1 MKGMAGAA
9 LSETA
14 TDQRVT
20 RIVLHRQRAPLRVP
34 YKLSFGPVEA
44 FDTILV
50 EIAGEGGRAGFG
62 EATFLPG
69 YSEETMEGSWGRAT
83 ALAEQSAGR
92 TTGEIVALAAK
103 LHQEGP
109 FTATAF
115 TTACEMLSGHS
126 ALAPRQTVDVPLL
139 AIVNADEPA
148 GYEAEIEGHLAAG
161 YRTLKVKVGFDLEPD
176 LARVERIRRFVAG
189 RAAIRVDGNQGY
201 ARDEALRFAATLEP
215 EGIELLEQPA
225 DGGDW
230 ETAADL
236 AKVAQVPMML
246 DESIFGIADVERA
259 AELGAARYIKFKLMK
274 AGGIDRLAGAL
285 KRIRDLGMVP
295 VLGNGVAGEVGC
307 WMEGCVAAQLID
319 NAGEMNGFLK
329 PAAGIFAQPIK
340 VENGA
345 MILEAGAMPA
355 IDRAALEAVTIEH
368 REFASQ

>member
-1 MKGMAGAA
+1 MAGGM
-9 LSETA
+9 LRETA

-20 RIVLHRQRAPLRVP
+20 RITLHRLRVPLRVP

-50 EIAGEGGRAGFG
+50 EITGEDGRSGFG

-69 YSEETMEGSWGRAT
+69 YSEETMDGSWSRAT
-83 ALAEQSAGR
+83 AMAGQTAGR
-92 TTGEIVALAAK
+92 TAAEVMALAAR
-103 LHQEGP
+103 LLQEGP
-109 FTATAF
+109 FTAAAF
-115 TTACEMLSGHS
+115 TTACEMLSGH
-126 ALAPRQTVDVPLL
+126 LMLTPQQTVAAPLL
-139 AIVNADEPA
+139 AIVNSDEPA
-148 GYEAEIEGHLAAG
+148 GYEAEIETHLAAG

-201 ARDEALRFAATLEP
+201 ARDEALRFAAALEP

-225 DGGDW
+225 DAGDW
-230 ETAADL
+230 QTAAEL

-274 AGGIDRLAGAL
+274 AGGIDRLAAAL
-285 KRIRDLGMVP
+285 NRIRELGMIP

-307 WMEGCVAAQLID
+307 WMEGCVAARLID

-329 PAAGIFAQPIK
+329 PATGIFARPIK
-340 VENGA
+340 IENGA
-345 MILEAGAMPA
+345 MILVAGAMPA
-355 IDRAALEAVTIEH
+355 IDRAALQAVTVE
-368 REFASQ
+368 RKEFARQ

>member
-1 MKGMAGAA
+1 MAGGVPGEIAKDQC
-9 LSETA
+9 ETG
-14 TDQRVT
+14 
-20 RIVLHRQRAPLRVP
+20 IVLHRLRVPLRVP

-50 EIAGEGGRAGFG
+50 EIVGEDGRSGFG

-69 YSEETMEGSWGRAT
+69 YSEETMEGSWGRAA
-83 ALAEQSAGR
+83 ALAEQAAGR
-92 TTGEIVALAAK
+92 TPAEIMAQAAS

-115 TTACEMLSGHS
+115 MTACEMLSGHPM
-126 ALAPRQTVDVPLL
+126 LTPRQTAAAPLL
-139 AIVNADEPA
+139 AIVNSDEPA

-176 LARVERIRRFVAG
+176 LARVERIRQFVAG

-201 ARDEALRFAATLEP
+201 SRDEALHFAAALEP

-225 DGGDW
+225 HADDW

-274 AGGIDRLAGAL
+274 AGGIDRLAAAL
-285 KRIRDLGMVP
+285 SRIRDLGMIP

-329 PAAGIFAQPIK
+329 PAAGIFTQPIK

-355 IDRAALEAVTIEH
+355 IDRAALEALTVEH

>member
-1 MKGMAGAA
+1 MTVG
-9 LSETA
+9 LQIETA
-14 TDQRVT
+14 TGLRVT
-20 RIVLHRQRAPLRVP
+20 RTILHRLRAPLRVP

-50 EIAGEGGRAGFG
+50 EIIGEDGRAGFG

-83 ALAEQSAGR
+83 ALAAQSTGR
-92 TTGEIVALAAK
+92 TSGEIMALAAR
-103 LHQEGP
+103 LLPGGP

-115 TTACEMLSGHS
+115 ATACELLAGHPM
-126 ALAPRQTVDVPLL
+126 LAPRQTVAVPLL
-139 AIVNADEPA
+139 AIVNSDAPA
-148 GYEAEIEGHLAAG
+148 GYEPEIETHLAAG

-176 LARVERIRRFVAG
+176 LARVERIRQFVAG

-201 ARDEALRFAATLEP
+201 TRDEALRFAGELEP

-225 DGGDW
+225 AAADW

-236 AKVAQVPMML
+236 ARVARVPMML

-259 AELGAARYIKFKLMK
+259 AELGAARHIKLKLMK
-274 AGGIDRLAGAL
+274 AGGIDRLAAAL
-285 KRIRDLGMVP
+285 ARIRELGMIP
-295 VLGNGVAGEVGC
+295 VLGNGVAGDVGC
-307 WMEGCVAAQLID
+307 WMEGCVAARMID

-329 PAAGIFAQPIK
+329 PATGIFTSPIK

-355 IDRAALEAVTIEH
+355 IDRATLQSVTVEH

>member
-1 MKGMAGAA
+1 M
-9 LSETA
+9 A
-14 TDQRVT
+14 TDQHVT
-20 RIVLHRQRAPLRVP
+20 RIVLHRLRAPLRVP

-44 FDTILV
+44 LDTILV
-50 EIAGEGGRAGFG
+50 EIAGEDGRSGFG

-69 YSEETMEGSWGRAT
+69 YSEETMEGAWGRAN
-83 ALAEQSAGR
+83 ALAEQSRGR
-92 TTGEIVALAAK
+92 TVVETMALAAT
-103 LHQEGP
+103 LLQEGP

-115 TTACEMLSGHS
+115 TTACEMLAGHPM
-126 ALAPRQTVDVPLL
+126 LAPQQTVAVPLL

-148 GYEAEIEGHLAAG
+148 GYEAEIEGHLATG
-161 YRTLKVKVGFDLEPD
+161 YHTLKVKVGFNLEPD

-201 ARDEALRFAATLEP
+201 ARDEALRFAAALEP

-225 DGGDW
+225 EAGDW
-230 ETAADL
+230 ETAAEL

-274 AGGIDRLAGAL
+274 AGGIDRLTAAL
-285 KRIRDLGMVP
+285 NRIRELGMTP

-307 WMEGCVAAQLID
+307 WMECCVAAQMID

-329 PAAGIFAQPIK
+329 PSANIFTQPIK

-355 IDRAALEAVTIEH
+355 IDRAALEAVTVEH
-368 REFASQ
+368 REFAKQ

>member
-1 MKGMAGAA
+1 MAGGMI
-9 LSETA
+9 SEIA
-14 TDQRVT
+14 TDQRAT
-20 RIVLHRQRAPLRVP
+20 RITLHRLRAPLRVP

-50 EIAGEGGRAGFG
+50 EIVGEAGRAGFG

-83 ALAEQSAGR
+83 ALAEQSTGR
-92 TTGEIVALAAK
+92 TAGEIMAQAAS
-103 LHQEGP
+103 LSQEGP

-115 TTACEMLSGHS
+115 TTACEMLSGHPT
-126 ALAPRQTVDVPLL
+126 LTPQQTVAVPLL

-189 RAAIRVDGNQGY
+189 RAAVRVDGNQGY
-201 ARDEALRFAATLEP
+201 ARDEALRFAAALEP

-225 DGGDW
+225 DAADW

-274 AGGIDRLAGAL
+274 AGGVDRLAAAL
-285 KRIRDLGMVP
+285 KRICDLGMIP

-307 WMEGCVAAQLID
+307 WMEGCVAARMID

-329 PAAGIFAQPIK
+329 PVTGIFTRPIK
-340 VENGA
+340 IENGA

-355 IDRAALEAVTIEH
+355 IDRAALEAVAVEH
-368 REFASQ
+368 KEFDRQ

>member
-1 MKGMAGAA
+1 MAGGKR
-9 LSETA
+9 SETA
-14 TDQRVT
+14 VDQRVT
-20 RIVLHRQRAPLRVP
+20 RITLHRLRAPLRVP

-50 EIAGEGGRAGFG
+50 EISGEDGRSGFG

-69 YSEETMEGSWGRAT
+69 YSEETMEGSWGRAS
-83 ALAEQSAGR
+83 ALAEQAAGR
-92 TTGEIVALAAK
+92 ITGEIIAQADA

-115 TTACEMLSGHS
+115 TTACEMLSGHPT
-126 ALAPRQTVDVPLL
+126 LTPRQTMAVPLL
-139 AIVNADEPA
+139 AIINADEPSR
-148 GYEAEIEGHLAAG
+148 YEAEIEGHLAAG
-161 YRTLKVKVGFDLEPD
+161 YRTLKVKVGFDMGPD
-176 LARVERIRRFVAG
+176 LARVERIRQFVAG

-201 ARDEALRFAATLEP
+201 SRAEALRFAAALEP

-225 DGGDW
+225 DAADW
-230 ETAADL
+230 DTAADL
-236 AKVAQVPMML
+236 ARVAQVPMML
-246 DESIFGIADVERA
+246 DESIFGVADVERA

-274 AGGIDRLAGAL
+274 AGGIDRLATAL
-285 KRIRDLGMVP
+285 DRIRELGMIP

-329 PAAGIFAQPIK
+329 PATGVFTQPIK

-345 MILEAGAMPA
+345 MILEAGGMPA
-355 IDRAALEAVTIEH
+355 IDRAALEAVTIEY

>member
-1 MKGMAGAA
+1 MADDLRGD
-9 LSETA
+9 TA

-20 RIVLHRQRAPLRVP
+20 RIALHRLRAPLRVP
-34 YKLSFGPVEA
+34 YKLSFGPVKA

-50 EIAGEGGRAGFG
+50 EIIGENGRSGFG

-83 ALAEQSAGR
+83 ALANQAAGR
-92 TTGEIVALAAK
+92 AIAEIMALAAA
-103 LHQEGP
+103 LQREGP

-115 TTACEMLSGHS
+115 TTACEMLSDHPM
-126 ALAPRQTVDVPLL
+126 LTPRQTVAVPLL
-139 AIVNADEPA
+139 AIVNADDPA
-148 GYEAEIEGHLAAG
+148 GYEAEIEAHLAAG
-161 YRTLKVKVGFDLEPD
+161 YRTLKVKVGFDMEPD
-176 LARVERIRRFVAG
+176 LARVERIRQFVAG

-201 ARDEALRFAATLEP
+201 GRDEALRFAAALEP

-225 DGGDW
+225 DAGDW

-236 AKVAQVPMML
+236 ARVARVPMML

-259 AELGAARYIKFKLMK
+259 AKLGAARYIKFKLMK
-274 AGGIDRLAGAL
+274 AGGIDRLTAAL
-285 KRIRDLGMVP
+285 NRIRELGMIP
-295 VLGNGVAGEVGC
+295 VLGNGVAGEIGC
-307 WMEGCVAAQLID
+307 WMEGCVAAGMID

-329 PAAGIFAQPIK
+329 PATGIFTQPIK

-355 IDRAALEAVTIEH
+355 IDRAALQAVTIEH
-368 REFASQ
+368 GEFAKK

>member
-1 MKGMAGAA
+1 MAGGM
-9 LSETA
+9 LRETA

-20 RIVLHRQRAPLRVP
+20 RIALHRLRVPLRIP

-50 EIAGEGGRAGFG
+50 EIACEDGRSGFG

-69 YSEETMEGSWGRAT
+69 YSEEEMGGSWGRASV
-83 ALAEQSAGR
+83 LAEQAAGR
-92 TTGEIVALAAK
+92 TTGNIMAQAAA

-115 TTACEMLSGHS
+115 TTACEMLSGHPM
-126 ALAPRQTVDVPLL
+126 LTPRKTVAAPLL
-139 AIVNADEPA
+139 AIVNSDEPA

-161 YRTLKVKVGFDLEPD
+161 YRTLKVKVGFELEPD
-176 LARVERIRRFVAG
+176 LARVEQIRRFVAG

-201 ARDEALRFAATLEP
+201 SRDEALRFAAALEP

-225 DGGDW
+225 DAGDW
-230 ETAADL
+230 DTAADL
-236 AKVAQVPMML
+236 ARVAQVPMML

-259 AELGAARYIKFKLMK
+259 AKLGAARYIKFKLMK
-274 AGGIDRLAGAL
+274 AGGIDRLAAAL
-285 KRIRDLGMVP
+285 DRIRELGMIP

-329 PAAGIFAQPIK
+329 PGTGIFTRPIK

-355 IDRAALEAVTIEH
+355 IDRSALEAVTVEH